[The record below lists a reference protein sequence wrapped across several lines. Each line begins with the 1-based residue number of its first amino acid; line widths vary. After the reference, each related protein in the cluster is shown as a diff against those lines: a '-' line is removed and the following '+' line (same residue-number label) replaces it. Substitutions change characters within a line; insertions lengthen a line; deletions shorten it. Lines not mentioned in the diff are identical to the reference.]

1 MKTVIL
7 LDFDGLNDAVQKL
20 DIELDVN
27 EFLS

>member
-7 LDFDGLNDAVQKL
+7 LDFDGLNDVIQKL